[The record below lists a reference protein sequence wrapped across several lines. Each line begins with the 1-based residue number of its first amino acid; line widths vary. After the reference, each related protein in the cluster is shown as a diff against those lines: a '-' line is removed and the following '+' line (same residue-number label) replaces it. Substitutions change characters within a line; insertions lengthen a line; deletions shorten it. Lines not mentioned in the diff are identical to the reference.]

1 MQEHGREPEPTA
13 APSPVTAPTRN
24 TGTIVKVIIALVL
37 LILFVIFVAQNS
49 QPVSVNL
56 VFVTT
61 EVRLIWVFVGCAL
74 IGAVVAFLL
83 ARPGRRASRHYIKE
97 LERRLEERG
106 R

>member
-24 TGTIVKVIIALVL
+24 TGAIVKVIIALVL
-37 LILFVIFVAQNS
+37 LILFIIFVAQNS

-61 EVRLIWVFVGCAL
+61 EVRLIWVFVACAL

-83 ARPGRRASRHYIKE
+83 ARPGRRASRRYIKE
-97 LERRLEERG
+97 LERHLEERG